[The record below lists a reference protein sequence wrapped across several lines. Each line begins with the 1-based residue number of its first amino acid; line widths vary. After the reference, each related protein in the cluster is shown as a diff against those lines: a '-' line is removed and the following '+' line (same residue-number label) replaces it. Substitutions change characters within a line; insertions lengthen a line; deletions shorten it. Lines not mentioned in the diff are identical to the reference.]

1 MHGKY
6 SVLWLFGAVFVA
18 YQQRITW
25 IAYFFV
31 KYLLLI
37 FNIACIVHPHEV
49 QVVLLFSG
57 SIFWFYRYFS
67 PS

>member
-1 MHGKY
+1 MVIIMMTPG
-6 SVLWLFGAVFVA
+6 LLLFFDF
-18 YQQRITW
+18 RRMI
-25 IAYFFV
+25 
-31 KYLLLI
+31 KYLLPIL
-37 FNIACIVHPHEV
+37 NITCIVQPHDV

>member
-1 MHGKY
+1 MVKP
-6 SVLWLFGAVFVA
+6 LFERPGTFFVA
-18 YQQRITW
+18 YQPLTAIIVPKFTK
-25 IAYFFV
+25 F
-31 KYLLLI
+31 LLLI